1 MLHQIS
7 TINYSI
13 EVIKNL
19 YFNINS
25 LIVIFSS
32 KIVNFYKLENLKFK
46 LRMKE
51 LISNQNII
59 FFMQREK
66 EPQEEWVK
74 PWQTIPPPPINGEL
88 KEQWPADT
96 EDCGQVPLCL

>member
-7 TINYSI
+7 TINYNI

-19 YFNINS
+19 YFN
-25 LIVIFSS
+25 LYIFSS
-32 KIVNFYKLENLKFK
+32 KIVNFYKFKNLKFK
-46 LRMKE
+46 RIKD
-51 LISNQNII
+51 LISKQNII